1 MAGGA
6 LMAQRNPSG
15 KDRRDRVL
23 VNGLWIA
30 AGGVFVAG
38 AALRLVASL
47 VTRADL
53 RIAGV
58 LLLAVGAVIGV
69 IGWVNE
75 RYIFPREP

>member
-1 MAGGA
+1 
-6 LMAQRNPSG
+6 MAQRNPSG
-15 KDRRDRVL
+15 KDRRERIL

-47 VTRADL
+47 VTRADI

-58 LLLAVGAVIGV
+58 MLLAAGAVIGV
-69 IGWVNE
+69 IGWVSE
-75 RYIFPREP
+75 RYIFPRAR